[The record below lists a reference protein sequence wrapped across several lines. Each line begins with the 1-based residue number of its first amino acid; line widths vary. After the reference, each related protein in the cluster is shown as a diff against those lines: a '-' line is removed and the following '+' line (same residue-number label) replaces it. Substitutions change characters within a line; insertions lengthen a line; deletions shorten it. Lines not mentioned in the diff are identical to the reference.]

1 MAYIDYYQVLGVDK
15 KASQDDIKRAFRKLA
30 RKYHPDLNPNDAT
43 AKDKFQA
50 INEANEVLSDPEKR
64 KKYDEYGEHW
74 KHADEFEAQKR
85 AQQQAGGFG
94 GFGGAGFGGS
104 GAGFGTD
111 GGGIN
116 ILEPETGQLSLLEHI
131 PGRDNY
137 SLPANSILSLYN
149 DRNNNIWAGSI
160 RNGLISIREVTM
172 VNLSL
177 REAAKT
183 HKQILT
189 VNGKQVRITI
199 PAGVANGQ
207 VIKLKGYGGEG
218 INGGPAGDLYITFVI
233 PDDSVFKRLGDD
245 LYVDVTVD
253 LYTALLGGDQLVD
266 TLDGQV
272 KLKVKPETQNGTKV
286 RLKGK
291 GFPVYKK
298 EGQFGDLIVTYSVK
312 LPTNLTEQQKEM
324 FRKIQSMN

>member
-1 MAYIDYYQVLGVDK
+1 MVKSLLTNGLSGTFFASFSNKKTDCMAYIDYYKVLGVDK
-15 KASQDDIKRAFRKLA
+15 TATQDEIKKAYRKLA
-30 RKYHPDLNPNDAT
+30 RKYHPDLNPNDPT
-43 AKDKFQA
+43 AKDKFQE

-64 KKYDEYGEHW
+64 KKYDAYGENW
-74 KHADEFEAQKR
+74 KHADEFEAQ
-85 AQQQAGGFG
+85 QQQYRQYQNGQG
-94 GFGGAGFGGS
+94 GGAYWSSSGDGSEFSDFFEQMFGHRTRG
-104 GAGFGTD
+104 GGGANAGFR
-111 GGGIN
+111 
-116 ILEPETGQLSLLEHI
+116 GQDYHADL
-131 PGRDNY
+131 
-137 SLPANSILSLYN
+137 
-149 DRNNNIWAGSI
+149 
-160 RNGLISIREVTM
+160 
-172 VNLSL
+172 NLSL

-218 INGGPAGDLYITFVI
+218 INGGPAGDLYITYVI

>member
-15 KASQDDIKRAFRKLA
+15 TASQDDIKKAFRKLA
-30 RKYHPDLNPNDAT
+30 RKYHPDLNPNDSS

-85 AQQQAGGFG
+85 TRQEAGAGGFG
-94 GFGGAGFGGS
+94 GFDSGGF
-104 GAGFGTD
+104 D
-111 GGGIN
+111 GGGFSDFFESMFGN
-116 ILEPETGQLSLLEHI
+116 RGRGGANAGFRGQDYHADL
-131 PGRDNY
+131 
-137 SLPANSILSLYN
+137 
-149 DRNNNIWAGSI
+149 
-160 RNGLISIREVTM
+160 
-172 VNLSL
+172 NLSL
-177 REAAKT
+177 RDAAQT
-183 HKQILT
+183 HKQVLT
-189 VNGKQVRITI
+189 VNGKNVRITI

-218 INGGPAGDLYITFVI
+218 VNGGPAGDLYITFVI
-233 PDDSVFKRLGDD
+233 ADDPVFKRLGDD
-245 LYVDVTVD
+245 LYVDVPID
-253 LYTALLGGDQLVD
+253 LYTAILGGDQLVD
-266 TLDGQV
+266 TLDGKV
-272 KLKVKPETQNGTKV
+272 KLKVKPETQNGTKA

-312 LPTNLTEQQKEM
+312 LPTNLTEEQKEL
-324 FRKIQSMN
+324 FRKLQSMN